1 MKVFL
6 SLIFICCFFRLPA
19 QVIDISQPP
28 QEPFE
33 NIKAIQVYSD
43 SLATT
48 FIIYIK
54 HEVALHKH
62 EWHTEQ
68 VYILE
73 GTASMRLGDKWFDI
87 KANDFIVI
95 PQNTLHAVKV
105 TSSTPLKVMSIQSPY
120 FDGTDRVMITE

>member
-1 MKVFL
+1 MKLFL
-6 SLIFICCFFRLPA
+6 SVLSLCFFFRLPA
-19 QVIDISQPP
+19 QVIDISQQP

-43 SLATT
+43 SLAST

-73 GTASMRLGDKWFDI
+73 GTATMRLGDAWFDI
-87 KANDFIVI
+87 KPNDYIVI

-105 TSSTPLKVMSIQSPY
+105 TSATPLKVLSIQSPY
-120 FDGTDRVMITE
+120 FDGSDRVMITE